1 MRFALA
7 WGLVFALTVPAL
19 SFEIGRRPRRGQ
31 TIIETPPP
39 VEPVKVD
46 SDTWDAVY
54 LDGQKAGYIH
64 TTVREEKQDGKT
76 VRKVQRELNL
86 TVKRFGQLAEVKA
99 QVGTS
104 ETPEGKVLGL
114 SLTQSLGKNVKLALT
129 GRVSGDRLL
138 LTLQGESPEAN
149 REVSIPWDDAAI
161 GLLGEENLLR
171 DRRAK
176 PGDKFSYRMFEPTV
190 NNIVTTH
197 VAVKNWETVPLNGVA
212 RKLLRVETKPEKI
225 QQVQLPMQT
234 LWYDEAYR
242 PVTSQ
247 VEMPG
252 LGELTLRR
260 TTQAEAQKPT
270 GELRDMSDLQSIVL
284 NRLISRPHEQPNI
297 VYRITFAKGEDLDKM
312 FPAGDDRQ
320 FVKLVGD
327 KQIELRIS
335 AVRKPANKEDAKKPA
350 EEFTK
355 SNFFITSDDKLVQKH
370 ATDAVGEEADAW
382 KKAQLVESWVHRNM
396 RVLNFSEAMSPASEV
411 ARTLE
416 GDCTEYAMLAAAM
429 CRVAGVPSRTAI
441 GLVYHVDL
449 GQPKLSYHMWTEVW
463 VNGSWLA
470 LDATLGTGSV
480 GPAHLKITDHSWY
493 ETRSMTPLLPV
504 LRVMMNKPK
513 VEVTK
518 VGNAE

>member
-1 MRFALA
+1 MCWVANFILFRWQGSEVRWDGDFGLYDHLPLAMLRRLPKLATLASHSFLLLHHRSNSIHMVKGDRAVFCLGQLRPDGLVDPIGGFPLRMTRMRFALA

-46 SDTWDAVY
+46 GDTWDAVY

-197 VAVKNWETVPLNGVA
+197 VAVKNWETVPLNGVQ
-212 RKLLRVETKPEKI
+212 RSGRPTFSLSPLR
-225 QQVQLPMQT
+225 LPKF
-234 LWYDEAYR
+234 
-242 PVTSQ
+242 
-247 VEMPG
+247 
-252 LGELTLRR
+252 R
-260 TTQAEAQKPT
+260 T
-270 GELRDMSDLQSIVL
+270 
-284 NRLISRPHEQPNI
+284 
-297 VYRITFAKGEDLDKM
+297 
-312 FPAGDDRQ
+312 
-320 FVKLVGD
+320 FV
-327 KQIELRIS
+327 S
-335 AVRKPANKEDAKKPA
+335 
-350 EEFTK
+350 
-355 SNFFITSDDKLVQKH
+355 
-370 ATDAVGEEADAW
+370 
-382 KKAQLVESWVHRNM
+382 
-396 RVLNFSEAMSPASEV
+396 
-411 ARTLE
+411 
-416 GDCTEYAMLAAAM
+416 
-429 CRVAGVPSRTAI
+429 
-441 GLVYHVDL
+441 
-449 GQPKLSYHMWTEVW
+449 
-463 VNGSWLA
+463 
-470 LDATLGTGSV
+470 
-480 GPAHLKITDHSWY
+480 
-493 ETRSMTPLLPV
+493 
-504 LRVMMNKPK
+504 
-513 VEVTK
+513 
-518 VGNAE
+518 